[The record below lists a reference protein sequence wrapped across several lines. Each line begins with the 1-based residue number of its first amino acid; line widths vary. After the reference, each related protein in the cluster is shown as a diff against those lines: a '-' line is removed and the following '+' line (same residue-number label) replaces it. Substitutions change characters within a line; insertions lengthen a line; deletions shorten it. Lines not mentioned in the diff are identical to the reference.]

1 MKQKPR
7 CESVKKPKSYAI
19 DQCAMYRTTSRSK
32 LQEILLLPWAAIKAS
47 IGSYSRFP
55 VQPKHDPFSS
65 KKPRRARDVQK
76 PKGDLLKIHNRILR
90 LLKHV
95 NVPDYMQAALSGT
108 SYRKNAAIHV
118 RGEYVATLDIKSF
131 FEATNRSRIF
141 SFFESRL
148 ECPGY
153 VADIYSRL
161 VACDDSLPTGSPLS
175 PLMSFYAND
184 RLFDAINCLAR
195 DNGLVFTC
203 YIDDLTFSGDFIDR
217 DFICS
222 VESLI
227 RSYGH
232 KVAVRKTKLF
242 RPGSTKH
249 VTGVVLV
256 DNKVTV
262 PSSRFKKL
270 RMINSALEGKS
281 DRHGFSEG
289 ELLNIK
295 AGVAGEIAYLDAG
308 YQHLSKSAIDAVKNK
323 DREIL
328 GDGKLAHHPK
338 PTVTLA
344 EGETPPW
351 IKQESTSGA

>member
-1 MKQKPR
+1 MKQKPQ
-7 CESVKKPKSYAI
+7 CGSVRKPKSYALN
-19 DQCAMYRTTSRSK
+19 QCAMYRTTSKSK
-32 LQEILLLPWAAIKAS
+32 LQEILLLPLAAIKAS
-47 IGSYSRFP
+47 IGNYSRFP

-65 KKPRRARDVQK
+65 RAPRRARDVQK
-76 PKGDLLKIHNRILR
+76 PRGDLLKIHNRILR

-95 NVPDYMQAALSGT
+95 QVPGYMQAALSGT
-108 SYRKNAAIHV
+108 SYRKNAELHV

-148 ECPGY
+148 ECPGDI
-153 VADIYSRL
+153 ADVYSRL
-161 VACDDSLPTGSPLS
+161 IACEDSLPTGSPLS

-203 YIDDLTFSGDFIDR
+203 YIDDLTFSGKFISR

-232 KVAVRKTKLF
+232 KVAARKTKLF
-242 RPGSTKH
+242 RPGTTKH
-249 VTGVVLV
+249 VTGVVLIN
-256 DNKVTV
+256 NKVTV

-270 RMINSALEGKS
+270 RMITAALEGKT
-281 DRHGFSEG
+281 DTHGFSEG
-289 ELLNIK
+289 ELLNIR
-295 AGVAGEIAYLDAG
+295 AGVAGEIAYLDAE
-308 YQHLSKSAIDAVKNK
+308 YQHLSKRSLDAVKNK
-323 DREIL
+323 KRQLL
-328 GDGKLAHHPK
+328 GDGKLDFNPSSISVISEGEV
-338 PTVTLA
+338 PPWA
-344 EGETPPW
+344 EGD
-351 IKQESTSGA
+351 